1 MARASRPGRRHP
13 GRCSGLTFEPAVM
26 PARRL
31 CEPAMAVELHRC
43 PRVDHLS
50 LMAPVLD
57 DMLGFIQAK

>member
-1 MARASRPGRRHP
+1 
-13 GRCSGLTFEPAVM
+13 M